1 MSVESIAPAT
11 LSRDELEQ
19 LLEEADHLND
29 EHGDTITFVARY
41 AGGWADVTSASVTAA
56 DANGFEFS
64 VDLTDG
70 TSTVRRIDFPAPMTD
85 VDGVRMSFYGMLGQ
99 ARERAGDT
107 VPATSLEIELAEV
120 STLTTFQTKVERVT
134 DLSPRLREVT
144 FAGGLEGFEPM
155 GPDQFFLVTPS
166 DESGRAYYT
175 VRRWRPEVGEMDMW
189 FVLHGDHGPL
199 SRWAARASAGDG
211 VSVWGPRASF
221 EPPPDTQSIVLIA
234 DDTGLPA
241 VAAIMD
247 ATHLPVTAIVETY
260 DEEHVI
266 DVPGP
271 VEWLFR
277 GDEAP
282 GTGGR
287 LVSAVEAWDA
297 DLSGTYCF
305 GAGESREMTAIR
317 KHLRNERSLPRE
329 WVQMTAYWRRPA
341 STQPVPN

>member
-1 MSVESIAPAT
+1 MSPEPIAPAT

-41 AGGWADVTSASVTAA
+41 AGEWNDAESASIAA
-56 DANGFEFS
+56 TDANGLEFEVGLS
-64 VDLTDG
+64 DG

-85 VDGVRMSFYGMLGQ
+85 IDGVRMSFYGMLGT
-99 ARERAGDT
+99 ARERAGAA
-107 VPATSLEIELAEV
+107 VPPTSLEIELAEV
-120 STLTTFQTKVERVT
+120 STLSTFQTTVNRIT

-144 FAGGLEGFEPM
+144 FSGALESFDSI
-155 GPDQFFLVTPS
+155 GPDQFLLVTPS
-166 DESGRAYYT
+166 DDSGRAYYT
-175 VRRWRPEVGEMDMW
+175 VRRWRPESGEMDMW

-199 SRWAARASAGDG
+199 SRWASSAAPGQE
-211 VSVWGPRASF
+211 VSLWGPRASY
-221 EPPPDTQSIVLIA
+221 EPPAETDSLVLVA

-247 ATHLPVTAIVETY
+247 ATDLPVRAIVETY
-260 DEEHVI
+260 DEDHVI
-266 DVPGP
+266 DMPGP

-277 GDEAP
+277 GEDAP

-287 LVSAVEAWDA
+287 LLAAIESVDG
-297 DLSGTYCF
+297 DQPGTYFF

-317 KHLRNERSLPRE
+317 KHLRNGRGLSRE

-341 STQPVPN
+341 